1 MTGKHPTGLCDQCQI
16 PENAEHFLVY
26 CTKSE
31 IQSMISV
38 KDMSEIGLT
47 GSGFKNITGIQ

>member
-31 IQSMISV
+31 IQRMISV